1 MQQRGVLCVLI
12 GTDSF
17 RTLAEIEAEA
27 RKIKEFKLIA
37 LTHPIGGR
45 PTEEVKKKCAEAYPN
60 LVKFLNITTTGIN
73 KNEL

>member
-1 MQQRGVLCVLI
+1 MQQRGVPCVLI
-12 GTDSF
+12 STDSF

-45 PTEEVKKKCAEAYPN
+45 PTEEIEKKCTEAYPN
-60 LVKFLNITTTGIN
+60 LVKLLDITPTDIN